1 MDDEICSFID
11 KAETKL
17 KNSKVLFEVWGYSD
31 SVSLS
36 YYCMFLCAKAL
47 LVKKNCKIPKSHRG
61 LIQLFSLKYVHEDDF
76 NYNVYNYLS
85 SSQSDRESADYGARD
100 NIDER
105 IAKRRI
111 NHAEEFL
118 KEAKKFL

>member
-1 MDDEICSFID
+1 M
-11 KAETKL
+11 
-17 KNSKVLFEVWGYSD
+17 
-31 SVSLS
+31 
-36 YYCMFLCAKAL
+36 
-47 LVKKNCKIPKSHRG
+47 
-61 LIQLFSLKYVHEDDF
+61 FSLKYVHEDDF
-76 NYNVYNYLS
+76 NYNAYNYLS

>member
-1 MDDEICSFID
+1 LDDEISSFIN

-17 KNSKVLFEVWGYSD
+17 KHSKLLFEVEGYAD

-47 LVKKNCKIPKSHRG
+47 LVKKNCNIPKTHRG
-61 LIQLFSLKYVHEDDF
+61 LIKLFSLKYVHEDDF
-76 NYNVYNYLS
+76 NYNTYNYLA
-85 SSQSDRESADYGARD
+85 SSQSERESADYGAKD

-111 NHAEEFL
+111 DHAEEFL
-118 KEAKKFL
+118 NETKKFL

>member
-1 MDDEICSFID
+1 MLSLDDEICSFID

-47 LVKKNCKIPKSHRG
+47 LVKKNCKMVETEH
-61 LIQLFSLKYVHEDDF
+61 YEHEFYKHCDEKD
-76 NYNVYNYLS
+76 
-85 SSQSDRESADYGARD
+85 ADA
-100 NIDER
+100 
-105 IAKRRI
+105 IAWAFVNK
-111 NHAEEFL
+111 EKLVKCL
-118 KEAKKFL
+118 KEAL